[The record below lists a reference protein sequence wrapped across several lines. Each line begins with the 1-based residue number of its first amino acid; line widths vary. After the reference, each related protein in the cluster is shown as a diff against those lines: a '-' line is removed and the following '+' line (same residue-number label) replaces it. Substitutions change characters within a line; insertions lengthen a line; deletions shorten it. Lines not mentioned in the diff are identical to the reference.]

1 MTPELEQL
9 NQLSLAAMA
18 QVLLSHDAL
27 PEYTWRSPAQ
37 IEQALGC
44 APRHAWVLRR
54 WQVALLNAGWL
65 RENQG
70 RLAWHYRPH
79 APLLEQ
85 LPRLYAALGFAA
97 SMAALHGRVIEHL
110 PELLRDQRALAPLL
124 FESGEPV
131 AILGAYQRNRYTA
144 AINQTLGDRACTV
157 KAAGERLQVLELGGG
172 AGHTTEA
179 VLAAL
184 QGRALDYHF
193 SDLSAMFKVAAQRQF
208 RLEPDMRFELLDI
221 DRPLL
226 EQGIDASSLDLVIAG
241 NVLHNAHDLART
253 LGHIRAALRPGATL
267 LFSESI
273 ADNPAMLTFMHLLLS
288 PAEGMPARASDE
300 VFLPV
305 EAWRSALH
313 ASGFA
318 LVEVW
323 PDEQQPLA
331 EAGQRL
337 FLAVEGER

>member
-1 MTPELEQL
+1 
-9 NQLSLAAMA
+9 MA